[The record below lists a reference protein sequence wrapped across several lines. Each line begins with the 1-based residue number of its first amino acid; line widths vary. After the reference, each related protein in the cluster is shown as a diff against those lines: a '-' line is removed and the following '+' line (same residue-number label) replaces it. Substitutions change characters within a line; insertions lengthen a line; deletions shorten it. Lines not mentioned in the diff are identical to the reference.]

1 MRTASPAQI
10 RDISVPAARD
20 GVIDPGQRG
29 RASAAAHD
37 RRANWYNRSRTDITQ
52 RSSHQPP
59 GITMAAPGNEPSRSD
74 KAASALDVPLADRYV
89 LLIEAVQDYAIF
101 MLDPAGKVS

>member
-29 RASAAAHD
+29 RASAATHA
-37 RRANWYNRSRTDITQ
+37 RRTT
-52 RSSHQPP
+52 
-59 GITMAAPGNEPSRSD
+59 
-74 KAASALDVPLADRYV
+74 
-89 LLIEAVQDYAIF
+89 
-101 MLDPAGKVS
+101 AGQTGTTVREL